1 MRFVFYSIL
10 LFFLA
15 FSAVWAY
22 RVNYDT
28 REVVNRIKTINTKIL
43 LEEEKLNMLEGEWA
57 YLNRPERLS
66 ILSER
71 FFNYLGLMPISAENY
86 ANIDAINIKSTT
98 ELNLPFDWK
107 ILAQA
112 ENNLRNLDD

>member
-1 MRFVFYSIL
+1 MRYLFYSIF

-28 REVVNRIKTINTKIL
+28 REVVSRIKIIKNEIAS
-43 LEEEKLNMLEGEWA
+43 EEEKLSMLQGEWA

-66 ILSER
+66 LLSEK
-71 FFNYLGLMPISAENY
+71 FFNYLELIPISAENY
-86 ANIDAINIKSTT
+86 ANIDAIKLKPPTGLSLPLVPTFMDEAKIQSG
-98 ELNLPFDWK
+98 EL
-107 ILAQA
+107 
-112 ENNLRNLDD
+112 R

>member
-1 MRFVFYSIL
+1 MRYVVSSIFLFV
-10 LFFLA
+10 LA

-28 REVVNRIKTINTKIL
+28 REVVSRIQDINAKIFS
-43 LEEEKLNMLEGEWA
+43 EEEKFSMLEGEWA

-66 ILSER
+66 LLSEK

-86 ANIDAINIKSTT
+86 ADIDAIKIQPLA
-98 ELNLPFDWK
+98 ELHSP
-107 ILAQA
+107 LAQTV
-112 ENNLRNLDD
+112 LDETKIQVEELK

>member
-1 MRFVFYSIL
+1 MRYTFYGIM

-28 REVVNRIKTINTKIL
+28 RDVVSRIQIIKVKITS
-43 LEEEKLNMLEGEWA
+43 EEEKLSMLEGEWA

-66 ILSER
+66 ALSDK
-71 FFNYLGLMPISAENY
+71 FFNYLELMPISAENY
-86 ANIDAINIKSTT
+86 ANIDAIKIEPSTEFDLPTT
-98 ELNLPFDWK
+98 EITLDEAK
-107 ILAQA
+107 IQSGGLK
-112 ENNLRNLDD
+112 

>member
-1 MRFVFYSIL
+1 MRYIFYSIF
-10 LFFLA
+10 LFVLA

-28 REVVNRIKTINTKIL
+28 REVVRRIQVINAKIVS
-43 LEEEKLNMLEGEWA
+43 EEEKFSMLEGEWA

-66 ILSER
+66 ILSDK

-86 ANIDAINIKSTT
+86 ADVDAIKIKRST
-98 ELNLPFDWK
+98 EFHSP
-107 ILAQA
+107 LAQTILDEAKIQA
-112 ENNLRNLDD
+112 EELR